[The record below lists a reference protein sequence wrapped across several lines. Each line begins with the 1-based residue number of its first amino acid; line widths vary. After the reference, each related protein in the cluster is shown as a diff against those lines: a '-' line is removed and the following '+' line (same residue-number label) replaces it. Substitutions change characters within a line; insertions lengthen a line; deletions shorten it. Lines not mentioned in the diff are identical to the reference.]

1 MTTISALGARQ
12 VTSCPACG
20 YPTLDA
26 SLCALCSPLAAMSA
40 LGNALTVR
48 LP

>member
-1 MTTISALGARQ
+1 VTTISALGARQ

-40 LGNALTVR
+40 MGTALTAR